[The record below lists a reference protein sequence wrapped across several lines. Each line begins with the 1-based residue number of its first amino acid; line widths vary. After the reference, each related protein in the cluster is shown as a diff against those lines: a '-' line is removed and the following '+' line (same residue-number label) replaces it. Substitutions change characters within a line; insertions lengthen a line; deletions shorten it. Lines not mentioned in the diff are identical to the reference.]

1 MFIMKKLIFILALLP
16 ALLFAQND
24 CESSYIWGC
33 IPTLEINPVCGCDD
47 VTYTSPS
54 AAACYSITEYT
65 MGICGGIGTLPGC
78 TDSLALNFNPL
89 ATEDDGSCIYLD
101 IPGCTD
107 TLALNYNPLATVDDG
122 SCLTDLPGCMDDLAI
137 NYNPLA
143 TEDDGSCIYLD
154 IVLGCMDV
162 TACNYNPAANL
173 PDFTCEFAE
182 EFYDCEGNCIS
193 DTDSDGICDGIDNCI
208 LISNFDQLDTDSDGE
223 GDVCDFDDHLNL
235 KESKTKEI
243 RLLKMVDI
251 LGREYTYH
259 PKGKILFY
267 IYHDHSVQKRVIY

>member
-1 MFIMKKLIFILALLP
+1 MFIMKKLIFLLALLP

-47 VTYTSPS
+47 VTYPNPS
-54 AAACYSITEYT
+54 TAACNSITEYT
-65 MGICGGIGTLPGC
+65 MGICGVAFPGC
-78 TDSLALNFNPL
+78 MDDLAINYNPL

-107 TLALNYNPLATVDDG
+107 TLALNYNPFATVDDG
-122 SCLTDLPGCMDDLAI
+122 SCLTASPGCMDDLAI

-162 TACNYNPAANL
+162 TACNYNPEANL
-173 PDFTCEFAE
+173 QDFTCEFAE
-182 EFYDCEGNCIS
+182 EFYDCEGGCLS

-243 RLLKMVDI
+243 PLLKMVDV
-251 LGREYTYH
+251 LGREFTYH

-267 IYHDHSVQKRVIY
+267 IYQDNSVEKRVIY

>member
-1 MFIMKKLIFILALLP
+1 MFIMKKLIFLLALLP

-47 VTYTSPS
+47 VTYPNPS
-54 AAACYSITEYT
+54 TAACNSITEYT
-65 MGICGGIGTLPGC
+65 MGICGVAFPGC
-78 TDSLALNFNPL
+78 MDDLAINYNPL

-107 TLALNYNPLATVDDG
+107 TLALNYNPFATVDDG
-122 SCLTDLPGCMDDLAI
+122 SCLTAFPGCMDDLAI

-162 TACNYNPAANL
+162 TACNYNPEANL
-173 PDFTCEFAE
+173 QDFTCEFAE
-182 EFYDCEGNCIS
+182 EFYDCEGGCLS

-243 RLLKMVDI
+243 PLLKMVDV
-251 LGREYTYH
+251 LGREFTYH

-267 IYHDHSVQKRVIY
+267 IYQDNSVEKRVIY